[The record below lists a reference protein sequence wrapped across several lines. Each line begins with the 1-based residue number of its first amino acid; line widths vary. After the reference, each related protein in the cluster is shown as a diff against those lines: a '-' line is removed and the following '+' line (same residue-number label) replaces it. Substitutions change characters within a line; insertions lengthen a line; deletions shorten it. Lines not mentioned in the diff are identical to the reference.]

1 MHVCQRR
8 PVPPILYWQL
18 AIRSDSSSLSH
29 KMSTDIYKLL
39 FFISEELDS
48 ETLMALKFLSL
59 EYIPLKNQEDIQ
71 DPKDFFQKL
80 QNKRLIEEDDLSFLK
95 ELLFRVNRID
105 LLTGK
110 LSSSRDEME
119 RELQI
124 PNRAKVSPYRQLLYR
139 ISEEITSEEV
149 ASVRFL
155 LQKELP
161 KKKLQENATILKLFI
176 EMEKAGIMNETK
188 LKVLKSILLDVR
200 PDLAQKINTYE
211 AETQAPDELITSLE
225 PPFQSLTFSEGHMH
239 QEVPC
244 PKTCAFVGPGESG
257 AKEAVSVP
265 KLENPYM
272 MKNNP
277 HGYCVILNNSDF
289 KNPDETRQGTDK
301 DAEALKRVFE
311 WLQFE
316 TIEHRN
322 LEAEEIYKTVK
333 KYSNMDHSNMDCF
346 ICCLLSHGEKGK
358 VRGTDWNSAAIKD
371 LVSCFTGSRCPSLAG
386 KPKLFFIQA
395 CQGKT
400 GQKSIPVKEDSSR
413 QLEADALP
421 LLSIPDWADIL
432 IGMATVED
440 FECYR
445 YIEKG
450 SAFIQCLCKEIESFC
465 PQCVD
470 LLTILTQVN
479 KKMGEKDFNGKKQ
492 MPEIKSTLRK
502 QLIFQVPTLTVNQSN
517 KKSGTH

>member
-1 MHVCQRR
+1 
-8 PVPPILYWQL
+8 
-18 AIRSDSSSLSH
+18 
-29 KMSTDIYKLL
+29 MSADIYKLL

-80 QNKRLIEEDDLSFLK
+80 QNKGLIEEEDLSFLK

-124 PNRAKVSPYRQLLYR
+124 PNKAKVSPYRQLLYR

-161 KKKLQENATILKLFI
+161 KKKLQDNATILKLFI

-188 LKVLKSILLDVR
+188 LKVLKSILRDVR
-200 PDLAQKINTYE
+200 PDLSHFSFGYLKTHSSLCCFCDLVIM
-211 AETQAPDELITSLE
+211 LCTSL
-225 PPFQSLTFSEGHMH
+225 Q
-239 QEVPC
+239 
-244 PKTCAFVGPGESG
+244 
-257 AKEAVSVP
+257 
-265 KLENPYM
+265 LENPYTM
-272 MKNNP
+272 DNNP

-289 KNPDETRQGTDK
+289 KNPDETRRGTDK
-301 DAEALKRVFE
+301 DAGKYFALKRVFE

-322 LEAEEIYKTVK
+322 LEAEEICNTIK

-358 VRGTDWNSAAIKD
+358 YIIKSSSYNSAAIKD
-371 LVSCFTGSRCPSLAG
+371 LVSCFTGSECPSLAG

-395 CQGKT
+395 CQGKR

-413 QLEADALP
+413 QLETDALP
-421 LLSIPDWADIL
+421 LPSIPDWADIL

-465 PQCVD
+465 PRYVD

-479 KKMGEKDFNGKKQ
+479 KKMGEKEFNGKKQ
-492 MPEIKSTLRK
+492 MPEIKSTLRRK
-502 QLIFQVPTLTVNQSN
+502 LIFQVPTLDN
-517 KKSGTH
+517 

>member
-1 MHVCQRR
+1 
-8 PVPPILYWQL
+8 
-18 AIRSDSSSLSH
+18 
-29 KMSTDIYKLL
+29 MSADIYKLL

-59 EYIPLKNQEDIQ
+59 EYIPLKNQENIQ

-80 QNKRLIEEDDLSFLK
+80 QKKGLIEEDDLSFLK
-95 ELLFRVNRID
+95 ELMFRVNRID

-124 PNRAKVSPYRQLLYR
+124 PNKAKVSPYRQLLYR

-161 KKKLQENATILKLFI
+161 KKKLQDNATILKLFI

-188 LKVLKSILLDVR
+188 LKVLKSILQEVR
-200 PDLAQKINTYE
+200 PDLVQKINTYE
-211 AETQAPDELITSLE
+211 VETQAPDESITSLE
-225 PPFQSLTFSEGHMH
+225 PSFQSLTITEGHIH

-244 PKTCAFVGPGESG
+244 PKTCAFVGPGELG

-265 KLENPYM
+265 KLKNSYRM
-272 MKNNP
+272 DNNP

-289 KNPDETRQGTDK
+289 KNPDETRTGTDK
-301 DAEALKRVFE
+301 DAEALKQVFE

-322 LEAEEIYKTVK
+322 LEAKEIHETIK
-333 KYSNMDHSNMDCF
+333 KYSKKDHSNMDCF

-358 VRGTDWNSAAIKD
+358 VYGIDWNSAAVKD
-371 LVSCFTGSRCPSLAG
+371 LVSCFTGTECPSLAG

-400 GQKSIPVKEDSSR
+400 GQKSILVEEDSSR
-413 QLEADALP
+413 QLETDALP
-421 LLSIPDWADIL
+421 LPSIPDWADIL
-432 IGMATVED
+432 ISMATVED

-445 YIEKG
+445 YIERG
-450 SAFIQCLCKEIESFC
+450 SAFIQCLCKGIESFC
-465 PQCVD
+465 PQRMD

-479 KKMGEKDFNGKKQ
+479 KEMGEKDFNGKKQ
-492 MPEIKSTLRK
+492 MPEIKSTLRR
-502 QLIFQVPTLTVNQSN
+502 QLIFQMSTSDN
-517 KKSGTH
+517 

>member
-1 MHVCQRR
+1 
-8 PVPPILYWQL
+8 
-18 AIRSDSSSLSH
+18 
-29 KMSTDIYKLL
+29 MSADIYKLL

-59 EYIPLKNQEDIQ
+59 EYIPLKNQENIQ

-80 QNKRLIEEDDLSFLK
+80 QKKGLIEEDDLFFLK
-95 ELLFRVNRID
+95 ELMFRVNRID

-124 PNRAKVSPYRQLLYR
+124 PNKAKVSPYRQLLYR

-161 KKKLQENATILKLFI
+161 KKKLQDNATILKLFI

-188 LKVLKSILLDVR
+188 LKVLKSILQEVR
-200 PDLAQKINTYE
+200 PDLVQKINTYE
-211 AETQAPDELITSLE
+211 VETQAPDESITSLE
-225 PPFQSLTFSEGHMH
+225 PSFQSLTITEGHIQ

-244 PKTCAFVGPGESG
+244 PKTCAFVDPGELG
-257 AKEAVSVP
+257 AKEAVSMP
-265 KLENPYM
+265 KLKNPYRM
-272 MKNNP
+272 DNNP

-289 KNPDETRQGTDK
+289 KNPDETRTGTDK
-301 DAEALKRVFE
+301 DAEALKQVFE

-322 LEAEEIYKTVK
+322 LEAKEIHETIK
-333 KYSNMDHSNMDCF
+333 KYSKKDHSNMDCF
-346 ICCLLSHGEKGK
+346 ICCLLSHGEK
-358 VRGTDWNSAAIKD
+358 
-371 LVSCFTGSRCPSLAG
+371 
-386 KPKLFFIQA
+386 A

-400 GQKSIPVKEDSSR
+400 GQKSIPVEEDSSR
-413 QLEADALP
+413 QLETDALP
-421 LLSIPDWADIL
+421 LPSIPDWADIL
-432 IGMATVED
+432 ISMATVED

-445 YIEKG
+445 YIERG

-465 PQCVD
+465 PQRMD

-479 KKMGEKDFNGKKQ
+479 KEMGEKDFNGKKQ
-492 MPEIKSTLRK
+492 MPEIKSTLRR
-502 QLIFQVPTLTVNQSN
+502 QLIFQMSTSDN
-517 KKSGTH
+517 

>member
-1 MHVCQRR
+1 MYFVACIHLLGNSPRDVT
-8 PVPPILYWQL
+8 PFVIVLTSLISHIIPSSSHFVF
-18 AIRSDSSSLSH
+18 RSDSSSLSH
-29 KMSTDIYKLL
+29 KMSADIYKLL

-48 ETLMALKFLSL
+48 ETLTALKFLSL
-59 EYIPLKNQEDIQ
+59 EHIPLKNQEDIQ

-80 QNKRLIEEDDLSFLK
+80 QNLRLIEEDDLSFLK

-124 PNRAKVSPYRQLLYR
+124 PNKAKVSPYRQLLYR

-161 KKKLQENATILKLFI
+161 KKKLQDNATILKLFI

-188 LKVLKSILLDVR
+188 LKVLKSILRDVR

-211 AETQAPDELITSLE
+211 VETR
-225 PPFQSLTFSEGHMH
+225 GHIH

-272 MKNNP
+272 MENNP

-289 KNPDETRQGTDK
+289 KNPDEIRKGTDK

-322 LEAEEIYKTVK
+322 LEAEEICKTIK

-371 LVSCFTGSRCPSLAG
+371 LVSCFTGSQCPSLAG

-421 LLSIPDWADIL
+421 LPSIPDWADIL
-432 IGMATVED
+432 ISMATVED

-445 YIEKG
+445 YIERG

-479 KKMGEKDFNGKKQ
+479 QKMGDKDFNGKKQ

-502 QLIFQVPTLTVNQSN
+502 RLIFQVPTLDN
-517 KKSGTH
+517 

>member
-1 MHVCQRR
+1 
-8 PVPPILYWQL
+8 
-18 AIRSDSSSLSH
+18 
-29 KMSTDIYKLL
+29 MSADIYKLL

-59 EYIPLKNQEDIQ
+59 EYIPLKNQENIQ

-80 QNKRLIEEDDLSFLK
+80 QKKGLIEEDDLSFLK
-95 ELLFRVNRID
+95 ELMFRVNRID

-124 PNRAKVSPYRQLLYR
+124 PNKAKVSPYRQLLYR

-161 KKKLQENATILKLFI
+161 KKKLQDNATILKLFI

-188 LKVLKSILLDVR
+188 LKVLKSILQEVR
-200 PDLAQKINTYE
+200 PDLVQKINTYE
-211 AETQAPDELITSLE
+211 VETQAPDESITSLE
-225 PPFQSLTFSEGHMH
+225 PSFQSLTITEANGVQAEIGQDPCRGELYACHIH

-244 PKTCAFVGPGESG
+244 PKTCAFVGPGELG

-265 KLENPYM
+265 KLKNSYRM
-272 MKNNP
+272 DNNP

-289 KNPDETRQGTDK
+289 KNPDETRTGTDK
-301 DAEALKRVFE
+301 DAEALKQVFE

-322 LEAEEIYKTVK
+322 LEAKEIHETIK
-333 KYSNMDHSNMDCF
+333 KYSKKDHSNMDCF

-358 VRGTDWNSAAIKD
+358 VYGIDWNSAAVKD
-371 LVSCFTGSRCPSLAG
+371 LVSCFTGSECPSLAG

-400 GQKSIPVKEDSSR
+400 GQKSILVEEDSSR
-413 QLEADALP
+413 QLETDALP
-421 LLSIPDWADIL
+421 LPSIPDWADIL
-432 IGMATVED
+432 ISMATVED

-445 YIEKG
+445 YIERG
-450 SAFIQCLCKEIESFC
+450 SAFIQCLCKGIESFC
-465 PQCVD
+465 PQRMD

-479 KKMGEKDFNGKKQ
+479 KEMGEKDFNGKKQ
-492 MPEIKSTLRK
+492 MPEIKSTLRR
-502 QLIFQVPTLTVNQSN
+502 QLIFQMSTSDN
-517 KKSGTH
+517 

>member
-1 MHVCQRR
+1 
-8 PVPPILYWQL
+8 
-18 AIRSDSSSLSH
+18 
-29 KMSTDIYKLL
+29 MSADIYKLL

-80 QNKRLIEEDDLSFLK
+80 QKKRMIEEDDLSFLK

-124 PNRAKVSPYRQLLYR
+124 PNKAKVSPYRQLLYR

-161 KKKLQENATILKLFI
+161 KKKLQDNATILKLFI

-188 LKVLKSILLDVR
+188 LKALKSILREVR

-211 AETQAPDELITSLE
+211 VETQGNDFK
-225 PPFQSLTFSEGHMH
+225 PPGWFSEHLDSL
-239 QEVPC
+239 PL
-244 PKTCAFVGPGESG
+244 K
-257 AKEAVSVP
+257 
-265 KLENPYM
+265 NPYRM
-272 MKNNP
+272 DNNP

-289 KNPDETRQGTDK
+289 KNPDETRSGTDR
-301 DAEALKRVFE
+301 DAGKYFALKQVFE

-322 LEAEEIYKTVK
+322 LEAEEICETIK

-371 LVSCFTGSRCPSLAG
+371 LVSCFTGSECPSLAG

-400 GQKSIPVKEDSSR
+400 GQKSIPVEEDSSR
-413 QLEADALP
+413 QLETDALP
-421 LLSIPDWADIL
+421 LPSIPDWADIL

-445 YIEKG
+445 YIERG

-465 PQCVD
+465 PQRMD

-479 KKMGEKDFNGKKQ
+479 KEIGEKEFNGKKQ
-492 MPEIKSTLRK
+492 MPEIKSTLRR
-502 QLIFQVPTLTVNQSN
+502 QLIFQVNCTVSICQCYS
-517 KKSGTH
+517 

>member
-1 MHVCQRR
+1 
-8 PVPPILYWQL
+8 
-18 AIRSDSSSLSH
+18 
-29 KMSTDIYKLL
+29 MSADIYKLL

-124 PNRAKVSPYRQLLYR
+124 PNKAKVSPYRQLLYR

-161 KKKLQENATILKLFI
+161 KKKLQDNATILKLFI

-188 LKVLKSILLDVR
+188 LKVLKSILRDVR

-211 AETQAPDELITSLE
+211 VETQAPDELIMSLE
-225 PPFQSLTFSEGHMH
+225 PPFQSLTFSEGHIH

-257 AKEAVSVP
+257 AKEAVSVT
-265 KLENPYM
+265 KLENPYTM
-272 MKNNP
+272 ENNP

-289 KNPDETRQGTDK
+289 KNPDETRKGTDK

-322 LEAEEIYKTVK
+322 LEAEEICKTIK

-371 LVSCFTGSRCPSLAG
+371 LVSCFTGSECPSLAG

-395 CQGKT
+395 CQGMT

-421 LLSIPDWADIL
+421 LPSIPDWADIL

-445 YIEKG
+445 YIERG

-502 QLIFQVPTLTVNQSN
+502 RLIFQEISKFHVFPW
-517 KKSGTH
+517 HMDF

>member
-1 MHVCQRR
+1 
-8 PVPPILYWQL
+8 
-18 AIRSDSSSLSH
+18 
-29 KMSTDIYKLL
+29 MSTDIYKLL

-80 QNKRLIEEDDLSFLK
+80 QNLRLIEEEDLSFLK

-105 LLTGK
+105 LLTGR

-124 PNRAKVSPYRQLLYR
+124 PNKAKVSPYRYG
-139 ISEEITSEEV
+139 
-149 ASVRFL
+149 
-155 LQKELP
+155 
-161 KKKLQENATILKLFI
+161 TILKLFI

-188 LKVLKSILLDVR
+188 LKVLKSVLQDVR

-211 AETQAPDELITSLE
+211 
-225 PPFQSLTFSEGHMH
+225 
-239 QEVPC
+239 V
-244 PKTCAFVGPGESG
+244 
-257 AKEAVSVP
+257 
-265 KLENPYM
+265 
-272 MKNNP
+272 
-277 HGYCVILNNSDF
+277 
-289 KNPDETRQGTDK
+289 ETR
-301 DAEALKRVFE
+301 EALKRVFE

-322 LEAEEIYKTVK
+322 LEAEEICKTIK

-371 LVSCFTGSRCPSLAG
+371 LVSCFTGSECRSLAG

-400 GQKSIPVKEDSSR
+400 GQKSIPVKEDSSG

-421 LLSIPDWADIL
+421 LPSIPDWADIL
-432 IGMATVED
+432 ISMATVED

-445 YIEKG
+445 YIERG

-470 LLTILTQVN
+470 LLTILTHVN
-479 KKMGEKDFNGKKQ
+479 QKMGDKDFNGKKQ

-502 QLIFQVPTLTVNQSN
+502 QLIFQVPALDN
-517 KKSGTH
+517 

>member
-1 MHVCQRR
+1 
-8 PVPPILYWQL
+8 
-18 AIRSDSSSLSH
+18 
-29 KMSTDIYKLL
+29 MSTDIYKLL

-80 QNKRLIEEDDLSFLK
+80 QNLRLIEEEDLSFLK

-105 LLTGK
+105 LLTGR

-124 PNRAKVSPYRQLLYR
+124 PNKAKVSPYRQLLYR

-161 KKKLQENATILKLFI
+161 KKKLQDNATILKLFI

-188 LKVLKSILLDVR
+188 LKVLKSVLQDVR
-200 PDLAQKINTYE
+200 PDLSHFSFGYLKTHSSLCCFCDLVIM
-211 AETQAPDELITSLE
+211 LCTSL
-225 PPFQSLTFSEGHMH
+225 Q
-239 QEVPC
+239 
-244 PKTCAFVGPGESG
+244 
-257 AKEAVSVP
+257 
-265 KLENPYM
+265 LENLYTM
-272 MKNNP
+272 ENNP

-289 KNPDETRQGTDK
+289 KNPDETRKGTDK

-322 LEAEEIYKTVK
+322 LEAEEICKTIK

-371 LVSCFTGSRCPSLAG
+371 LVSCFTGSECRSLAG

-400 GQKSIPVKEDSSR
+400 GQKSIPVKEDSSG

-421 LLSIPDWADIL
+421 LPSIPDWADIL
-432 IGMATVED
+432 ISMATVED

-445 YIEKG
+445 YIERG

-470 LLTILTQVN
+470 LLTILTHVN
-479 KKMGEKDFNGKKQ
+479 QKMGDKDFNGKKQ

-502 QLIFQVPTLTVNQSN
+502 QLIFQVPALDN
-517 KKSGTH
+517 

>member
-1 MHVCQRR
+1 MGGHK
-8 PVPPILYWQL
+8 I
-18 AIRSDSSSLSH
+18 SDSSSLSH
-29 KMSTDIYKLL
+29 KMSADIYKLL

-59 EYIPLKNQEDIQ
+59 EYIPLKNQENIQ

-80 QNKRLIEEDDLSFLK
+80 QKKGLIEEDDLSFLK
-95 ELLFRVNRID
+95 ELMFRVNRID

-119 RELQI
+119 KELQI
-124 PNRAKVSPYRQLLYR
+124 PNKAKVSRYRQLLYR

-161 KKKLQENATILKLFI
+161 KKKLQDNATILKLFI

-188 LKVLKSILLDVR
+188 LKVLKSILQEVR
-200 PDLAQKINTYE
+200 PDLVQKINTYE
-211 AETQAPDELITSLE
+211 VETQAPDELITSLE
-225 PPFQSLTFSEGHMH
+225 PPFQSLTITEGHIH

-244 PKTCAFVGPGESG
+244 SKTCAFVGPGELG

-265 KLENPYM
+265 KLENSYRM
-272 MKNNP
+272 DNNP

-289 KNPDETRQGTDK
+289 KNPDETRRGTDK
-301 DAEALKRVFE
+301 DAEALKQVFE

-322 LEAEEIYKTVK
+322 LEAKEIHETIK
-333 KYSNMDHSNMDCF
+333 KYSKMDHSNMDCF
-346 ICCLLSHGEKGK
+346 ICCLLSHGKK
-358 VRGTDWNSAAIKD
+358 
-371 LVSCFTGSRCPSLAG
+371 
-386 KPKLFFIQA
+386 A

-400 GQKSIPVKEDSSR
+400 GQKSIPVEEDYSR
-413 QLEADALP
+413 QLETDALP
-421 LLSIPDWADIL
+421 FPSIPDWADIL
-432 IGMATVED
+432 ISMATVED

-445 YIEKG
+445 YIERG

-465 PQCVD
+465 PQRMD

-479 KKMGEKDFNGKKQ
+479 KEMGEKDFNGKKQ

-502 QLIFQVPTLTVNQSN
+502 QLIFQMSTSDN
-517 KKSGTH
+517 